1 MFKKYYNTQTK
12 TLTLPFSFYEELKDL
27 LVDTQI
33 LLFEENYNRKEYSKF
48 NRRVEATLPSTPT

>member
-33 LLFEENYNRKEYSKF
+33 LLFEENYNRKEYSIF
-48 NRRVEATLPSTPT
+48 NRRVEAT